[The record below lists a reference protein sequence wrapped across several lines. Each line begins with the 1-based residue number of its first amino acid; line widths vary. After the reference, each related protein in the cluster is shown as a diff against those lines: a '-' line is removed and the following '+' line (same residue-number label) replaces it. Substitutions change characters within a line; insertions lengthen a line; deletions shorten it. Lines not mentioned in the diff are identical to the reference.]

1 MCCVCTTQILKQ
13 PVLELPAPARTTQ
26 QPSSLTAT
34 LSPSST
40 TSTRRTPRR
49 SSRTHQGDADGLN
62 AQEILES
69 KDQNQKKP
77 CFILLSGSELFT
89 LMRSVHLS
97 FIQSVGLSGGKF
109 YFLSPTYRSTCLS
122 NLSSIIRDKK
132 RKKRRERREKR
143 RKLREKRR
151 GTTKV
156 FF

>member
-1 MCCVCTTQILKQ
+1 MVCVCTTQILKQ
-13 PVLELPAPARTTQ
+13 PVLELPALARTTQ

-69 KDQNQKKP
+69 NDKKKP
-77 CFILLSGSELFT
+77 SFILLSGSELFT
-89 LMRSVHLS
+89 LMLSAHLS